1 MCAYKY
7 VSIVGMGKLDM
18 CVFAWVESVV
28 SSFVD
33 ALCDKDVEGYVVA
46 VFVPT
51 Y

>member
-7 VSIVGMGKLDM
+7 VSIVGMAKLDM
-18 CVFAWVESVV
+18 GVFAWVESVV
-28 SSFVD
+28 PSCVET
-33 ALCDKDVEGYVVA
+33 LCDKAVEGYVVG